1 MTKKCAYITLGCK
14 VNQYDTQAIR
24 EQLEQVEIQET
35 KDFREADFLLINSCT
50 VTEKADQKTRRYIQS
65 FSKRNPQGKVILTGC
80 SADNHFQKYAENTQI
95 QYVFRNRDK
104 KTIAQQITEGSAEVK
119 PLRITRFDEHTR
131 AFLKI
136 QDGCQETC
144 SFCII
149 PKVRGR
155 FNSQEEDD
163 VVEEAKAL
171 VRSGY
176 REIVLTGIHL
186 GGYGVDRAVSLTGLI
201 RKLLT
206 LPELYRLR
214 LSSIEVNEIDEEM
227 IHLLQNEEKFC
238 PHLHLPLQSGDDT
251 VLAAMRRKY
260 TRQDF
265 INKALDCKNRVPGLE
280 VTTDIIVGFPGET
293 EEQFQNTLRLCEEV
307 HFSKIHIF
315 PYSDRRGTRAIS
327 MENKCSRNTIK
338 QRVKE
343 LGVLEEK
350 LAILSMKKY
359 EGAILSVLGEEETKE
374 KETIGITGNYFRVRF
389 PGIGFRNRLSLVKI
403 HSVEGREMLG
413 LKIANEN
420 FEIF

>member
-1 MTKKCAYITLGCK
+1 
-14 VNQYDTQAIR
+14 
-24 EQLEQVEIQET
+24 
-35 KDFREADFLLINSCT
+35 
-50 VTEKADQKTRRYIQS
+50 
-65 FSKRNPQGKVILTGC
+65 
-80 SADNHFQKYAENTQI
+80 
-95 QYVFRNRDK
+95 
-104 KTIAQQITEGSAEVK
+104 
-119 PLRITRFDEHTR
+119 
-131 AFLKI
+131 
-136 QDGCQETC
+136 
-144 SFCII
+144 
-149 PKVRGR
+149 
-155 FNSQEEDD
+155 
-163 VVEEAKAL
+163 
-171 VRSGY
+171 
-176 REIVLTGIHL
+176 
-186 GGYGVDRAVSLTGLI
+186 
-201 RKLLT
+201 
-206 LPELYRLR
+206 
-214 LSSIEVNEIDEEM
+214 
-227 IHLLQNEEKFC
+227 
-238 PHLHLPLQSGDDT
+238 
-251 VLAAMRRKY
+251 
-260 TRQDF
+260 
-265 INKALDCKNRVPGLE
+265 CKNRVPGLE